1 VSEFTAQALEYYG
14 RGWCVLPMKAKR
26 PACRWREYQRTRPD
40 VGTVRRWFR
49 QRDLDGLGV
58 LAGAVS
64 GGLVCRDYDQLES
77 YERWAHEHPELA
89 GTLPTALTARGR
101 HVWFRADVA
110 RIIKIGHGDGELRG
124 KDFTVLPPSRHPSGH
139 VYAWAV
145 PLPAGPLPIV
155 DPFEAGLA
163 PRVTERTEPIEPTE
177 AIKVGEWGTL
187 TVDQAIDLTQPSGV
201 GERNDK
207 VFEFARALLAVPG
220 LAGAGLPVVR
230 PMVRRWHER
239 ALPRIGTKPFEDSWA
254 EFIRAWKNAKLPLGV
269 KMSEILSRAEA
280 APLPVE
286 ALNYESEEVRR
297 LLVLCRELQ
306 RMHGAKPFFLACRK
320 AGEALELDH
329 VSASRWLNV
338 LVADGILEVVEKG
351 RQAKSARRATRFR
364 YLGKL

>member
-1 VSEFTAQALEYYG
+1 MSEFTAQALEYYD

-101 HVWFRADVA
+101 HVWFRADVV
-110 RIIKIGHGDGELRG
+110 RVIDLGDGELRG

-145 PLPAGPLPIV
+145 PLPAGPLPFV
-155 DPFEAGLA
+155 DPFKAGLA
-163 PRVTERTEPIEPTE
+163 PSVTERTERIERIE
-177 AIKVGEWGTL
+177 AINLGEPFGKYS
-187 TVDQAIDLTQPSGV
+187 VDEVVELTQPSGI
-201 GERNDK
+201 GERNGK
-207 VFEFARALLAVPG
+207 LWILARALKAVPG
-220 LAGAGLPVVR
+220 MASADLAALR
-230 PMVRRWHER
+230 RILRRWHEQ
-239 ALPRIGTKPFEDSWA
+239 ALPRIGTKPFDDTWF
-254 EFIRAWKNAKLPLGV
+254 EFLRAWRNAKFPLGAGP
-269 KMSEILSRAEA
+269 MTEIMQMALS
-280 APLPVE
+280 APLPPE
-286 ALNYESEEVRR
+286 ALDYDTDEVRW
-297 LLVLCRELQ
+297 LVVLCRELQ
-306 RMHGAKPFFLACRK
+306 RAAGEGPFFLSCRTAAVLLK
-320 AGEALELDH
+320 VDQMTAW
-329 VSASRWLNV
+329 RWLCG
-338 LVADGILEVVEKG
+338 LVYAGLLQVVEKG